1 MRHTIWAVG
10 EGPDRVP
17 FGYFST
23 KQGAEQYVRVLVERY
38 ALGKSLS
45 LHGKPIAVNAGA
57 WALGLGPEA
66 VERPIDDPIDT
77 LPGAWIVKVDE
88 TCRMVAC
95 EFSIAHRPTRSPCRY
110 RTGIH
115 SICEAYGMTP
125 YAALDSA
132 RKGMVSYLASK
143 PSWR

>member
-1 MRHTIWAVG
+1 MRQTIWAVG
-10 EGPDRVP
+10 DGPDCVP
-17 FGYFST
+17 FGFFST
-23 KQGAEQYVRVLVERY
+23 KHGAELYVRTLVERY
-38 ALGKSLS
+38 SLGKNLS
-45 LHGKPIAVNAGA
+45 LHGKQIASNAGA
-57 WALGLGPEA
+57 WSLGLGPTA
-66 VERPIDDPIDT
+66 IERAIDDPIDT
-77 LPGAWIVKVDE
+77 LPGAWVVKVDE

-95 EFSIAHRPTRSPCRY
+95 EFSTAHRPTRSPCRY

-125 YAALDSA
+125 HAALDRA

>member
-1 MRHTIWAVG
+1 MRHTIWAVSD
-10 EGPDRVP
+10 GPDQAP

-23 KQGAEQYVRVLVERY
+23 KQGAEQYVRTLVERY

-45 LHGKPIAVNAGA
+45 LHGKQIAGNVGA
-57 WALGLGPEA
+57 WSLGLGPTA
-66 VERPIDDPIDT
+66 IERAIDDPIDT

-95 EFSIAHRPTRSPCRY
+95 EFSTAHRPTRSPCRY

-125 YAALDSA
+125 HAALDSA

-143 PSWR
+143 PAWR